1 MHEPAVVGIDLGGT
15 NVRLA
20 LVSPQGKILSR
31 RERATATMPDRAAL
45 VAGLAADLA
54 QAGEAARESGW
65 EITAGGIGVPGRV
78 LPREGRV
85 VFSPNVA
92 ALNDCRLVDHLSLAV
107 NWPLFLEN
115 DANLFAL
122 GEHWLGAGVGH
133 DQMLGI
139 TLGTG
144 VGGGLILNGRLWSG
158 AEGTSGEIGHMTV
171 DPEGQKCHCGS
182 RGCLETM
189 ASAFWTVAW
198 VKEQLAQGAS
208 SWLRELYEADPDAI
222 EGQTLV
228 VAALQSDPLVR
239 RAFDRVGRSL
249 GQAIAAVVHLLGLTR
264 VVIGGRFARAWEVFQ
279 APLQSELHRR
289 LTLFP
294 PEAVSVCPAQL
305 GDDAG
310 LVGAARLAWQAL
322 KPSESGP
329 GPEEFGRFW
338 CKGFLRRPRSRKVFH
353 QVCLTHQLMTVHG
366 GQAPPPAKALH
377 DLRLGRRPTQDGPL
391 SFPTPV
397 RADPG
402 FHRAGPPNPV
412 RRHLKPAPPPFL
424 APATPT
430 P

>member
-1 MHEPAVVGIDLGGT
+1 VNEPAVVGVDLGGT

-31 RERATATMPDRAAL
+31 WERATATMPDQATLVAAL
-45 VAGLAADLA
+45 ATDLTRA
-54 QAGEAARESGW
+54 SEAARESGW
-65 EITAGGIGVPGRV
+65 EIKGAGIGVPGRV

-85 VFSPNVA
+85 VFSPNVS
-92 ALNDCRLVDHLSLAV
+92 ALNDCRLVEHLSPQL

-122 GEHWLGAGVGH
+122 GEHWLGAGAGH

-144 VGGGLILNGRLWSG
+144 VGGGLILNGRLWTG

-171 DPEGQKCHCGS
+171 DPEGRKCHCGN

-198 VKEQLAQGAS
+198 VREQLAQQAS
-208 SWLRELYEADPDAI
+208 SWLGELYAADPEAI
-222 EGQTLV
+222 QGETLV
-228 VAALQSDPLVR
+228 VAALQADPLAR

-249 GQAIAAVVHLLGLTR
+249 GQAIAAVVHLLGLSR

-279 APLQSELHRR
+279 APLHAELYRR

-294 PEAVSVCPAQL
+294 PESVSVCPAQL

-310 LVGAARLAWQAL
+310 LVGAARLTWQAIA
-322 KPSESGP
+322 SI
-329 GPEEFGRFW
+329 
-338 CKGFLRRPRSRKVFH
+338 
-353 QVCLTHQLMTVHG
+353 
-366 GQAPPPAKALH
+366 
-377 DLRLGRRPTQDGPL
+377 
-391 SFPTPV
+391 
-397 RADPG
+397 
-402 FHRAGPPNPV
+402 
-412 RRHLKPAPPPFL
+412 
-424 APATPT
+424 
-430 P
+430 

>member
-1 MHEPAVVGIDLGGT
+1 VGIDLGGT

-20 LVSPQGKILSR
+20 LVSAQGKILSR
-31 RERATATMPDRAAL
+31 RERATASMPDQAAL
-45 VAGLAADLA
+45 VAALAADLI

-65 EITAGGIGVPGRV
+65 EIKGGGIGVPGRV

-92 ALNDCRLVDHLSLAV
+92 ALNDCHLVDHLSPRV

-133 DQMLGI
+133 ENMLGI

-171 DPEGQKCHCGS
+171 DPEGRRCHCGN

-198 VKEQLAQGAS
+198 VREQLAQGAS
-208 SWLRELYEADPDAI
+208 SWLRELYEADPEAI
-222 EGQTLV
+222 RGETLV

-249 GQAIAAVVHLLGLTR
+249 GQAIAGVVHLLGLTR

-279 APLQSELHRR
+279 APLHAELHRR

-294 PEAVSVCPAQL
+294 PELVSVCPAQL

-310 LVGAARLAWQAL
+310 LVGAARLAWQAI
-322 KPSESGP
+322 ES
-329 GPEEFGRFW
+329 R
-338 CKGFLRRPRSRKVFH
+338 
-353 QVCLTHQLMTVHG
+353 
-366 GQAPPPAKALH
+366 
-377 DLRLGRRPTQDGPL
+377 
-391 SFPTPV
+391 
-397 RADPG
+397 
-402 FHRAGPPNPV
+402 
-412 RRHLKPAPPPFL
+412 
-424 APATPT
+424 
-430 P
+430 

>member
-1 MHEPAVVGIDLGGT
+1 VTEPAVVGVDLGGT

-31 RERATATMPDRAAL
+31 WERATATMPDQAAL
-45 VAGLAADLA
+45 VAALASDLA
-54 QAGEAARESGW
+54 QAGETAREGGW
-65 EITAGGIGVPGRV
+65 EIKAGGIGVPGRV

-92 ALNDCRLVDHLSLAV
+92 ALNDCRLVEHLSLRV

-122 GEHWLGAGVGH
+122 GEHWLGAGAGH

-171 DPEGQKCHCGS
+171 DPEGRKCHCGN

-198 VKEQLAQGAS
+198 VREQLAQQAS
-208 SWLRELYEADPDAI
+208 SWLGELYATDPEAIQGD
-222 EGQTLV
+222 TLV
-228 VAALQSDPLVR
+228 AAALQADPLAR

-279 APLQSELHRR
+279 PPLQAELHRR

-322 KPSESGP
+322 EG
-329 GPEEFGRFW
+329 E
-338 CKGFLRRPRSRKVFH
+338 
-353 QVCLTHQLMTVHG
+353 
-366 GQAPPPAKALH
+366 
-377 DLRLGRRPTQDGPL
+377 
-391 SFPTPV
+391 
-397 RADPG
+397 
-402 FHRAGPPNPV
+402 
-412 RRHLKPAPPPFL
+412 
-424 APATPT
+424 
-430 P
+430 

>member
-1 MHEPAVVGIDLGGT
+1 MNEPAVVGVDLGGT

-20 LVSPQGKILSR
+20 LVSPQGKILAR
-31 RERATATMPDRAAL
+31 WERATATMPDQAAL
-45 VAGLAADLA
+45 VAGLAADLDA
-54 QAGEAARESGW
+54 ASKDARERGW
-65 EITAGGIGVPGRV
+65 EIKGGGIGVPGRV

-85 VFSPNVA
+85 IFSPNVA

-115 DANLFAL
+115 DANLFTL
-122 GEHWLGAGVGH
+122 GEHWLGAGAGH
-133 DQMLGI
+133 DHMLGI

-249 GQAIAAVVHLLGLTR
+249 GQAIAGVVHLLGLTR

-279 APLQSELHRR
+279 APLQAELHRR

-310 LVGAARLAWQAL
+310 LVGAARLAWQAVE
-322 KPSESGP
+322 KI
-329 GPEEFGRFW
+329 
-338 CKGFLRRPRSRKVFH
+338 
-353 QVCLTHQLMTVHG
+353 
-366 GQAPPPAKALH
+366 
-377 DLRLGRRPTQDGPL
+377 
-391 SFPTPV
+391 
-397 RADPG
+397 
-402 FHRAGPPNPV
+402 
-412 RRHLKPAPPPFL
+412 
-424 APATPT
+424 
-430 P
+430 

>member
-1 MHEPAVVGIDLGGT
+1 
-15 NVRLA
+15 
-20 LVSPQGKILSR
+20 
-31 RERATATMPDRAAL
+31 MPDQAAL
-45 VAGLAADLA
+45 VAALAADLA
-54 QAGEAARESGW
+54 RADAAARESGW
-65 EITAGGIGVPGRV
+65 EIKGGGIGVPGRV

-92 ALNDCRLVDHLSLAV
+92 ALNDCRLVEHLSHRV
-107 NWPLFLEN
+107 NWPVFLEN

-133 DQMLGI
+133 DHMLGI

-144 VGGGLILNGRLWSG
+144 VGGGLILNGRLWSS

-198 VKEQLAQGAS
+198 VKEELAQGAT
-208 SWLRELYEADPDAI
+208 SWLRELYEADADAI

-279 APLQSELHRR
+279 APLLAELHRR

-294 PEAVSVCPAQL
+294 PELVSVCPAQL

-310 LVGAARLAWQAL
+310 LVGAARLAWQSLEA
-322 KPSESGP
+322 E
-329 GPEEFGRFW
+329 
-338 CKGFLRRPRSRKVFH
+338 
-353 QVCLTHQLMTVHG
+353 
-366 GQAPPPAKALH
+366 
-377 DLRLGRRPTQDGPL
+377 
-391 SFPTPV
+391 
-397 RADPG
+397 
-402 FHRAGPPNPV
+402 
-412 RRHLKPAPPPFL
+412 
-424 APATPT
+424 
-430 P
+430 

>member
-1 MHEPAVVGIDLGGT
+1 MNVTWWT
-15 NVRLA
+15 NC
-20 LVSPQGKILSR
+20 LSR
-31 RERATATMPDRAAL
+31 
-45 VAGLAADLA
+45 
-54 QAGEAARESGW
+54 
-65 EITAGGIGVPGRV
+65 
-78 LPREGRV
+78 
-85 VFSPNVA
+85 
-92 ALNDCRLVDHLSLAV
+92 V

-122 GEHWLGAGVGH
+122 GEHWLGAGAGH

-144 VGGGLILNGRLWSG
+144 VGGGLILDGRLWSG

-171 DPEGQKCHCGS
+171 DPEGQKCHCGN

-228 VAALQSDPLVR
+228 VAALQADPLIR

-279 APLQSELHRR
+279 PPLQEELYRR

-294 PEAVSVCPAQL
+294 PELVSVVPAQL

-322 KPSESGP
+322 E
-329 GPEEFGRFW
+329 
-338 CKGFLRRPRSRKVFH
+338 
-353 QVCLTHQLMTVHG
+353 
-366 GQAPPPAKALH
+366 AK
-377 DLRLGRRPTQDGPL
+377 
-391 SFPTPV
+391 
-397 RADPG
+397 
-402 FHRAGPPNPV
+402 
-412 RRHLKPAPPPFL
+412 
-424 APATPT
+424 
-430 P
+430 

>member
-1 MHEPAVVGIDLGGT
+1 MNEPAVVSIDLGGT

-31 RERATATMPDRAAL
+31 WERATATMPDQAAL
-45 VAGLAADLA
+45 VAALAADLA
-54 QAGEAARESGW
+54 KADETAREGSW
-65 EITAGGIGVPGRV
+65 EIKAGGIGVPGRV
-78 LPREGRV
+78 LPQEGRV

-92 ALNDCRLVDHLSLAV
+92 ALNDCHLVDQLSPLV
-107 NWPLFLEN
+107 GWPLFLEN

-133 DQMLGI
+133 ENMLGI

-171 DPEGQKCHCGS
+171 DPEGGKCHCGN

-198 VKEQLAQGAS
+198 VREQLAQGAS

-222 EGQTLV
+222 GGQTLV
-228 VAALQSDPLVR
+228 VAALQGDPLVR

-279 APLQSELHRR
+279 LPLQEELHRR

-322 KPSESGP
+322 E
-329 GPEEFGRFW
+329 
-338 CKGFLRRPRSRKVFH
+338 
-353 QVCLTHQLMTVHG
+353 
-366 GQAPPPAKALH
+366 AK
-377 DLRLGRRPTQDGPL
+377 
-391 SFPTPV
+391 
-397 RADPG
+397 
-402 FHRAGPPNPV
+402 
-412 RRHLKPAPPPFL
+412 
-424 APATPT
+424 
-430 P
+430 

>member
-1 MHEPAVVGIDLGGT
+1 VNEPAVISIDLGGT

-31 RERATATMPDRAAL
+31 WERATATMPDQAAL
-45 VAGLAADLA
+45 VAALASDLTR
-54 QAGEAARESGW
+54 AGTAARESGW
-65 EITAGGIGVPGRV
+65 EIKAGGIGVPGRV

-92 ALNDCRLVDHLSLAV
+92 ALNDCRLVEHLSLGL

-133 DQMLGI
+133 ENMLGI

-171 DPEGQKCHCGS
+171 DPEGRKCHCGN

-198 VKEQLAQGAS
+198 VKEQLAQQAS
-208 SWLRELYEADPDAI
+208 SWLGELYAADPEAI
-222 EGQTLV
+222 RGETLV
-228 VAALQSDPLVR
+228 VAALQGDPLAR

-279 APLQSELHRR
+279 APLQAELHRR

-322 KPSESGP
+322 EA
-329 GPEEFGRFW
+329 R
-338 CKGFLRRPRSRKVFH
+338 
-353 QVCLTHQLMTVHG
+353 
-366 GQAPPPAKALH
+366 
-377 DLRLGRRPTQDGPL
+377 
-391 SFPTPV
+391 
-397 RADPG
+397 
-402 FHRAGPPNPV
+402 
-412 RRHLKPAPPPFL
+412 
-424 APATPT
+424 
-430 P
+430 